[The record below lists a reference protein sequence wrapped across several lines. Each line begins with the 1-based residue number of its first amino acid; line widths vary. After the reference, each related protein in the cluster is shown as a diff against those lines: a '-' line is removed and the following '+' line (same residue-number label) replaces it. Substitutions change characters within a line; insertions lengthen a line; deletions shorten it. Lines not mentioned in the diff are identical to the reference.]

1 MTNEKLK
8 KLILTALF
16 AALACIATMIMKI
29 PTPGTGGYIHVG
41 DAIVILS
48 GVVLGPWY
56 GFAAAGLGS

>member
-48 GVVLGPWY
+48 GVV
-56 GFAAAGLGS
+56 